1 MRSGR
6 RGAGGLV
13 WANVIGR
20 PYLAGIDL
28 ASGEVAAIADARA
41 VAEQHGDPQAVMN
54 GVAALP
60 GPGEFLLTGKNWRF
74 ICHVRLTGGRPRR
87 DPAGLLLRR

>member
-1 MRSGR
+1 
-6 RGAGGLV
+6 
-13 WANVIGR
+13 VIGR

-28 ASGEVAAIADARA
+28 ASGDVTAVVDARA

-60 GPGEFLLTGKNWRF
+60 EAGEFLLTGKSWRS
-74 ICHVRLTGGRPRR
+74 IYHVRLAGSRPRK
-87 DPAGLLLRR
+87 DPARLLLGG